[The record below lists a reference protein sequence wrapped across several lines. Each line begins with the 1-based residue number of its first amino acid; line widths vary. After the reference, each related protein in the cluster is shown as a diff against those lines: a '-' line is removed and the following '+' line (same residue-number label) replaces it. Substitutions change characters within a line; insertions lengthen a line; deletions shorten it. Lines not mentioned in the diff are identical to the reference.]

1 MVKATMTEQRE
12 QSTAASRGWLE
23 KLGRSLAG
31 GPHDYEGL
39 IELLRDAES
48 RGVIDQDAES
58 MLEGVLQVTEM
69 QVREIMIPRAQMVVV
84 ERGQSLDEL
93 LPVVIESGCSRFPV
107 IGDDRDEVV
116 GILLAKDLLQYYQG
130 DSRRNFNIREIL
142 RPPAFIPE
150 SKRLNVLL
158 RDFRASRNHM
168 AMVVDEYGGVSGLV
182 TIEDVLEQIVG
193 EIDDEHDIED
203 EDDILR
209 YSDTRYMVKALTE
222 IDAFNEYFEADFSD
236 DEFDTVGGLVM
247 NSFGRLPR
255 RGESVALGRFRFTVL
270 RADNR
275 RIHLLRL
282 QLLSPSEVAGE
293 DEDPDEEA
301 TSSPAAKSTRRD
313 GSEAGSGKSS

>member
-1 MVKATMTEQRE
+1 MAEQRE
-12 QSTAASRGWLE
+12 SSGTGNRLLE
-23 KLGRSLAG
+23 KIGRTLAG
-31 GPHDYEGL
+31 GPRDYEGL
-39 IELLRDAES
+39 IELLRDAER

-69 QVREIMIPRAQMVVV
+69 QVRDIMIPRAQMVVV
-84 ERGQSLDEL
+84 ERSQTLEQL

-107 IGDDRDEVV
+107 IGEDRDEVV
-116 GILLAKDLLQYYQG
+116 GILLAKDLLQYFSE

-168 AMVVDEYGGVSGLV
+168 AVVVDEYGGVSGLV

-209 YSDTRYMVKALTE
+209 YSDTRFLVKALTE
-222 IDAFNEYFEADFSD
+222 IEAFNEYFDADFSD
-236 DEFDTVGGLVM
+236 GEFDTVGGLVM
-247 NSFGRLPR
+247 NTFGRLPR
-255 RGESVALGRFRFTVL
+255 RGESVVLGRFRFTVL

-275 RIHLLRL
+275 RVHLLRL
-282 QLLSPSEVAGE
+282 NLLSPREAEAVDHE
-293 DEDPDEEA
+293 DK
-301 TSSPAAKSTRRD
+301 PAAPAAGKDGRDDGQDADKS
-313 GSEAGSGKSS
+313 

>member
-1 MVKATMTEQRE
+1 MMAEQRE
-12 QSTAASRGWLE
+12 QSGGSSGRGWLE

-31 GPHDYEGL
+31 GPQDYDGL
-39 IELLRDAES
+39 VELLRDAEQ
-48 RGVIDQDAES
+48 RGVIDQHAES

-69 QVREIMIPRAQMVVV
+69 QVRDIMIPRAQMVVV
-84 ERGQSLDEL
+84 ERGQSLEEI

-107 IGDDRDEVV
+107 IGEDRDEVV
-116 GILLAKDLLQYYQG
+116 GILLAKDLLQYYVD
-130 DSRRNFNIREIL
+130 DSRRSFNIREIL

-193 EIDDEHDIED
+193 EIDDEHDIAED
-203 EDDILR
+203 DDILR
-209 YSDTRYMVKALTE
+209 YSDTRFMIKALTE
-222 IDAFNEYFEADFSD
+222 IEAFNEYFEADFSD
-236 DEFDTVGGLVM
+236 EEFDTVGGLVM
-247 NSFGRLPR
+247 NTFGRLPR
-255 RGESVALGRFRFTVL
+255 RGESVVLERFRFTVL

-282 QLLSPSEVAGE
+282 HLLSPGEVDAAARDDAPLAPASG
-293 DEDPDEEA
+293 PDDGDDRESDA
-301 TSSPAAKSTRRD
+301 DKSV
-313 GSEAGSGKSS
+313 